1 MCIKDL
7 KELQLEID
15 DITLMTKNE
24 LKKNLKELI
33 SESAFK
39 HLTKKKDQQSKGR
52 QIHFPRFEMQK
63 YLSAE
68 SRLSLTTMRRIF
80 QLRTR
85 NLPIKRNFP
94 NKISDL
100 SCVVPECDKEDSQ
113 AELFKCPYL
122 EPKYAVGQR
131 DIEYEDLFPNSV
143 VRQVL
148 EHK

>member
-1 MCIKDL
+1 
-7 KELQLEID
+7 
-15 DITLMTKNE
+15 
-24 LKKNLKELI
+24 
-33 SESAFK
+33 
-39 HLTKKKDQQSKGR
+39 
-52 QIHFPRFEMQK
+52 
-63 YLSAE
+63 
-68 SRLSLTTMRRIF
+68 MRRIF

-131 DIEYEDLFPNSV
+131 DIEYEDLFSNSV
-143 VRQVL
+143 EKQVL
-148 EHK
+148 VTQIMYEKYNSREKYISSSQEDPDIS